1 MVGTA
6 GADGGEAL
14 MPIPNTPA
22 TRPEFPP
29 AKSAQPGHPDSVF
42 TFSTQHRVI
51 GRQYFFLSLAAVL
64 IGMVLSLLM
73 RLHIV
78 WPEMHIP
85 LLGQIKPEQYL
96 AYMTMHGT
104 LMVFFVLS
112 VAPQNAF
119 GNLVLPQQIGARRMA
134 FPRLNMLSFWTT
146 LLSFVVMVSALFVTG
161 GGSMSGWTQ
170 YPPLSAITSAGA
182 GQGLGTDLWIAS
194 VSIFCVG
201 SLMSAVNF
209 I

>member
-1 MVGTA
+1 MA
-6 GADGGEAL
+6 S
-14 MPIPNTPA
+14 PNSPA
-22 TRPEFPP
+22 TGPEFPP
-29 AKSAQPGHPDSVF
+29 TKSAQVDGPDSVF

-73 RLHIV
+73 RLRIV
-78 WPEMHIP
+78 WPQLHIP

-119 GNLVLPQQIGARRMA
+119 GNLVLPEQIG
-134 FPRLNMLSFWTT
+134 
-146 LLSFVVMVSALFVTG
+146 
-161 GGSMSGWTQ
+161 
-170 YPPLSAITSAGA
+170 
-182 GQGLGTDLWIAS
+182 
-194 VSIFCVG
+194 
-201 SLMSAVNF
+201 
-209 I
+209 

>member
-1 MVGTA
+1 MGTPRSSALPVNVAVG
-6 GADGGEAL
+6 
-14 MPIPNTPA
+14 
-22 TRPEFPP
+22 PP
-29 AKSAQPGHPDSVF
+29 SVF
-42 TFSTQHRVI
+42 SFSTQHRVI

-64 IGMVLSLLM
+64 IGMALSLLM

-78 WPEMHIP
+78 WPEMRLP
-85 LLGQIKPEQYL
+85 FLGQIKPEQYL

-112 VAPQNAF
+112 VAPLNAF
-119 GNLVLPQQIGARRMA
+119 GNLVLPEQIGARAMA

-146 LLSFVVMVSALFVTG
+146 LLSFLVMVSALFVTG